1 MNFTRV
7 TLMAAGGAVTLAAVA
22 LFAYALARARVPQHR
37 AALEDL
43 VRVETGLDVRFS
55 ELGLRWG
62 WYGPEAVFRGVELGE
77 PGQGGVLLRAP
88 ELVVG
93 FDLWRMLRSGQLQA
107 GRITL
112 VDPDIDLVRAAQI
125 ARLPSAAHAPAPARE
140 SPLTM
145 GARILAHWR
154 GTRID
159 LEGGTLRSPAAG
171 GAAAPL
177 TVAIRRI
184 ALRRSGPE
192 WTADAQLR
200 LPASL
205 GDTAHLVLSFKG
217 APGRPADLSGSLQV
231 SGERLEFAGW
241 RAALPWASGAV

>member
-184 ALRRSGPE
+184 ALR
-192 WTADAQLR
+192 
-200 LPASL
+200 
-205 GDTAHLVLSFKG
+205 
-217 APGRPADLSGSLQV
+217 
-231 SGERLEFAGW
+231 
-241 RAALPWASGAV
+241 